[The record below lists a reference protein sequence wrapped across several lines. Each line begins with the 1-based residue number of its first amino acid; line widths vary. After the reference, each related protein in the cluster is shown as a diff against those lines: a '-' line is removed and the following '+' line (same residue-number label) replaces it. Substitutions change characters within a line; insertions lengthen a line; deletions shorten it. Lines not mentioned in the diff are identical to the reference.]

1 MTQDSSYE
9 LRAVRRVSWSAI
21 ILALLT
27 LLTLVTLLTLLT
39 LLTFGLVLSEFPAMW
54 FLSARTLVWVGMISG
69 ILAGLTAIA
78 GAIYCRRKKIGFPL
92 VTIGALVAG
101 VITFGWAATFI
112 YILLDMYAY
121 CHNNSVAFDIC

>member
-27 LLTLVTLLTLLT
+27 
-39 LLTFGLVLSEFPAMW
+39 FGLVLSEFPAVW
-54 FLSARTLVWVGMISG
+54 FLSARMLVCVGVISG

-78 GAIYCRRKKIGFPL
+78 GAIYCRRKKLGFPL

-101 VITFGWAATFI
+101 IITFGWAATLI
-112 YILLDMYAY
+112 YIALDMYAN
-121 CHNNSVAFDIC
+121 CHNSPLLGFGLC

>member
-9 LRAVRRVSWSAI
+9 LKAVRRVSWSAI

-27 LLTLVTLLTLLT
+27 S
-39 LLTFGLVLSEFPAMW
+39 GLVLSEFPAVW
-54 FLSARTLVWVGMISG
+54 FLSARTLVWIGLISG

-78 GAIYCRRKKIGFPL
+78 GAIYCRRKKVRFPP

-101 VITFGWAATFI
+101 VITLGWAVTVTYLFF
-112 YILLDMYAY
+112 YTYAD
-121 CHNNSVAFDIC
+121 CHNSPFRGFGIC

>member
-27 LLTLVTLLTLLT
+27 LLTP
-39 LLTFGLVLSEFPAMW
+39 GLVFSEFPAVW
-54 FLSARTLVWVGMISG
+54 FLSAGTLFWVGSISG

-101 VITFGWAATFI
+101 VITLGWAATFI
-112 YILLDMYAY
+112 YVLLDMYAY

>member
-9 LRAVRRVSWSAI
+9 LRALRRVSWSAI
-21 ILALLT
+21 ILALLSS
-27 LLTLVTLLTLLT
+27 
-39 LLTFGLVLSEFPAMW
+39 GIVLSEFPAVW
-54 FLSARTLVWVGMISG
+54 FLSARTLFWVGMISG

-78 GAIYCRRKKIGFPL
+78 GAICCRRKKIGFPL

-101 VITFGWAATFI
+101 VIAFGWAATFI

-121 CHNNSVAFDIC
+121 CQNNSVAFDIC